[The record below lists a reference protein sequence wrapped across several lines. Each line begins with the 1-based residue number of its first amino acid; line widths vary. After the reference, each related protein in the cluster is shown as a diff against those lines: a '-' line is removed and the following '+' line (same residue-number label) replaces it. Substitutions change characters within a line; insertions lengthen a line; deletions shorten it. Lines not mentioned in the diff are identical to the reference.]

1 MEIKKGQKE
10 LLRYTL
16 SRSGN
21 LVEKNEKPEID
32 NAMDNFPK
40 NVQKQMN
47 QINTLKASVDLN
59 YGKREAM
66 KSQLDVKASEAHKV
80 QSQIPAKI
88 KHNDKRDFQE
98 LVVKNHVQEL
108 ENNEQNF
115 NLKLQEKMN
124 KILST
129 EAHRLKK
136 IMKNNNIFQTED
148 EEDGFCVI

>member
-21 LVEKNEKPEID
+21 LVEKNFAVEAQDGID
-32 NAMDNFPK
+32 KMDFNMNQNVGMTESNNYPK

-66 KSQLDVKASEAHKV
+66 KSALDSKTGDAHK
-80 QSQIPAKI
+80 IIGKI
-88 KHNDKRDFQE
+88 KKS
-98 LVVKNHVQEL
+98 
-108 ENNEQNF
+108 
-115 NLKLQEKMN
+115 LK
-124 KILST
+124 I
-129 EAHRLKK
+129 
-136 IMKNNNIFQTED
+136 I
-148 EEDGFCVI
+148 VI